1 MSGSPRAYDVAIL
14 GAGVMGASLA
24 YWLTRL
30 QSGLSVLLIDQD
42 FGFQR
47 ASSSLSASSIR
58 QQFSCPVNVQLSS
71 FGISFLRQAGDLLAT
86 SGQIPDFG
94 LHEGGY
100 LYLAQEHQEDAL
112 RRLYEVQRGQGAD
125 LALLDKTALHAR
137 FPWLYSEDLAVGCL
151 GLSGEGWFDGPA
163 LHQAFLAKA
172 VAQGAQRLQAKVVG
186 LSGPRAPNGDL
197 LRCDTV
203 IVDGPSCESIAAG
216 VVVNA
221 AGPWS
226 AALARLA
233 GLSIPIA
240 ARRRT
245 VFVVSTPQPFSNCPL
260 VIDPSGFWIRPE
272 GNFFLTGTTPV
283 EDKDDLPLVPAF
295 EELDENQWAR
305 LAHRIPALEAMR
317 IERAWAG
324 YYEMNLFDHN
334 ALLGPHPQLPGFYC
348 MAGFSGHGMQHAAG
362 AGLGLAEWIL
372 YGEPRSLDL
381 RPLSVDRWVQGVP
394 LNEANVIG

>member
-1 MSGSPRAYDVAIL
+1 VPDVPRTYDVAIV
-14 GAGVMGASLA
+14 GAGVMGSSLA

-30 QSGLSVLLIDQD
+30 QPGIQVVLIDQD

-58 QQFSCPVNVQLSS
+58 QQFSCPVNIALSS
-71 FGISFLRQAGDLLAT
+71 FGITFLREAGELLSTNGQAC
-86 SGQIPDFG
+86 DFS

-100 LYLAQEHQEDAL
+100 LYLTQAHQEETL
-112 RRLYEVQRGQGAD
+112 RRVYEIQRSQGAD
-125 LALLDKTALHAR
+125 IALLDRDGLRQR
-137 FPWLYSEDLAVGCL
+137 FPWLHVDDIALGSL

-172 VAQGAQRLQAKVVG
+172 FSQGAHRLQAKVVG
-186 LSGPRAPNGDL
+186 LLGPRTPAGDL
-197 LRCDTV
+197 LRCTGVVLD
-203 IVDGPSCESIAAG
+203 DPLQESIQAG

-226 AALARLA
+226 ASVAALA

-245 VFVVSTPQPFSNCPL
+245 VFVISTSEPMVNCPL
-260 VIDPSGFWIRPE
+260 LIDPSGFWIRPE
-272 GNFFLTGTTPV
+272 GRFFLTGTTPA
-283 EDKDDLPLVPAF
+283 EDRDDLPLTPAYD
-295 EELDENQWAR
+295 ELDESQWMQ
-305 LAHRIPALEAMR
+305 LAYRIPALQAMR

-334 ALLGPHPQLPGFYC
+334 ALIGPHPSLAGFYC
-348 MAGFSGHGMQHAAG
+348 MTGFSGHGLQHAAG

-372 YGEPRSLDL
+372 HREPRTVDI
-381 RPLSVDRWVQGVP
+381 RPLSVGRWVNGVP

>member
-1 MSGSPRAYDVAIL
+1 MPGFSRSYDVAIV
-14 GAGVMGASLA
+14 GAGVMGSSLA

-30 QSGLSVLLIDQD
+30 HPGIQVVLIDQD

-58 QQFSCPVNVQLSS
+58 QQFSCPVNVALSA
-71 FGISFLRQAGDLLAT
+71 FGITFLRQAGELLST
-86 SGQIPDFG
+86 DGQARDFS

-100 LYLAQEHQEDAL
+100 LYLAQSHQEETL
-112 RRLYEVQRGQGAD
+112 RRVYEIQRAQGAD
-125 LALLDKTALHAR
+125 IALLDRGALRHR
-137 FPWLYSEDLAVGCL
+137 FPWLHVDDIALGSL
-151 GLSGEGWFDGPA
+151 GLTGEGWFDGPA

-172 VAQGAQRLQAKVVG
+172 VSQGADRLQARVVG
-186 LSGPRAPNGDL
+186 FLGPRAPEGGL
-197 LRCDTV
+197 LRCSGV
-203 IVDGPSCESIAAG
+203 VVDDPLHESIQAG

-226 AALARLA
+226 ASVAALAD
-233 GLSIPIA
+233 LSIPIA

-245 VFVVSTPQPFSNCPL
+245 VFVISTPEPIANCPL
-260 VIDPSGFWIRPE
+260 LIDPSGFWIRPE
-272 GNFFLTGTTPV
+272 GNFFLTGTTPA
-283 EDKDDLPLVPAF
+283 EDSDDLPLTPAF
-295 EELDENQWAR
+295 DELDENQWAR
-305 LAHRIPALEAMR
+305 LAHRVPALQAMR

-334 ALLGPHPQLPGFYC
+334 ALLGPHPDLVGFYC
-348 MAGFSGHGMQHAAG
+348 MTGFSGHGLQHAAG

-372 YGEPRSLDL
+372 NGEPRSIDI
-381 RPLSVDRWVQGVP
+381 RPLSIDRWVEGVP